1 MPTKNGL
8 SDAAGMKAKEEK
20 VWASVAAGWRTH
32 DAFIAKATAP
42 ATQRMLQL
50 AGLSPGKR
58 VLDIAAGTG
67 EPAIPAARM
76 VSPGGSVIATDFAED
91 MLAVAREKAAR
102 AGLNN
107 VEFRRVDG
115 EALDF
120 PDGSFDAVTIRFGIM
135 FMPEPDTCMREVHR
149 VLRSGGRFAL
159 ATWAAPDKNAWA
171 SIAAGILSKAAN
183 APPPK
188 PGAPGIFAFGDPN
201 RLTVGLQAAGYRDV
215 KVEPV
220 EVLMADHSSADE
232 YMPFLQQI
240 AGPLADLRSQ
250 LTPGQ
255 QDEARARIS
264 EQITGSDGRVK
275 MTGIAWVAAGEK

>member
-1 MPTKNGL
+1 M
-8 SDAAGMKAKEEK
+8 SDAAAMKAKEEK
-20 VWASVAAGWRTH
+20 VWASVAPGWRTH
-32 DAFIAKATAP
+32 DAFIAKASAP
-42 ATQRMLQL
+42 VSQRMLQL
-50 AGLSPGKR
+50 AGLTPGKR

-76 VSPGGSVIATDFAED
+76 VTPGGSVIATDFAED

-102 AGLNN
+102 AGVKN

-120 PDGSFDAVTIRFGIM
+120 ADGSFDAVTIRFGIM
-135 FMPEPDTCMREVHR
+135 FMPEPDTCLREVHR
-149 VLRSGGRFAL
+149 VLRPAGRVAL
-159 ATWAAPDKNAWA
+159 ATWATPDKNTWA
-171 SIAAGILSKAAN
+171 SIAAGILSKLAN

-201 RLTVGLQAAGYRDV
+201 RLTVGLQAAGFRDA

-220 EVLMADHSSADE
+220 EVLMADHNSADE
-232 YMPFLQQI
+232 YLDFLLEI
-240 AGPLADLRSQ
+240 AGPLAVLWSQ
-250 LTPGQ
+250 LTSGQ

-275 MTGIAWVAAGEK
+275 MTGTAWVATGQK

>member
-1 MPTKNGL
+1 MSG
-8 SDAAGMKAKEEK
+8 AAAMKAKEER
-20 VWASVAAGWRTH
+20 VWASVAPGWRTH
-32 DAFIAKATAP
+32 HAFIAKASAP
-42 ATQRMLQL
+42 VTQRMLQL

-76 VSPGGSVIATDFAED
+76 VSPGGSVIATDFVED

-102 AGLNN
+102 AGVNN

-115 EALDF
+115 EALDV

-135 FMPEPDTCMREVHR
+135 FMPEPDTCLREVHR
-149 VLRSGGRFAL
+149 VLRSGGRLAL

-171 SIAAGILSKAAN
+171 SIAAGILSKLAN

-188 PGAPGIFAFGDPN
+188 PGAPGIFAFADPS
-201 RLTVGLQAAGYRDV
+201 RFTVSLEAAGFRDV
-215 KVEPV
+215 KVEAV
-220 EVLMADHSSADE
+220 EVVMADHNSPDE
-232 YMPFLQQI
+232 YLSFLLDI
-240 AGPLADLRSQ
+240 AGPLAVLWSQ

-255 QDEARARIS
+255 RDEARSRLSARALDRHRHWS
-264 EQITGSDGRVK
+264 RSWDLGHGQQG
-275 MTGIAWVAAGEK
+275 

>member
-1 MPTKNGL
+1 M
-8 SDAAGMKAKEEK
+8 SDAAMKAKEER
-20 VWASVAAGWRTH
+20 VWASVAPGWRTH
-32 DAFIAKATAP
+32 DAFIAKSTAP
-42 ATQRMLQL
+42 VSQRMLQL

-67 EPAIPAARM
+67 EPAIPAARL
-76 VSPGGSVIATDFAED
+76 VSPGGSVIATDFVED

-102 AGLNN
+102 AGVNN

-135 FMPEPDTCMREVHR
+135 FMPEPDTCLRAVHR
-149 VLRSGGRFAL
+149 VLRSGGRVAL

-171 SIAAGILSKAAN
+171 SIAAGILSKLAN

-201 RLTVGLQAAGYRDV
+201 RLTVGLQAAGFRDI

-220 EVLMADHSSADE
+220 EVLMADHDSAAE
-232 YMPFLQQI
+232 YLGFLLEI
-240 AGPLADLRSQ
+240 AGPLAALWSQ
-250 LTPGQ
+250 LTPQQ

-264 EQITGSDGRVK
+264 EQITGSGGRVK
-275 MTGIAWVAAGEK
+275 MTGTAWVAAGQK

>member
-1 MPTKNGL
+1 M
-8 SDAAGMKAKEEK
+8 SDAAAIKAKEEK
-20 VWASVAAGWRTH
+20 VWASVARGWRTH

-42 ATQRMLQL
+42 VTQRMLQL
-50 AGLSPGKR
+50 CGLSPGKR

-102 AGLNN
+102 AGVNN

-120 PDGSFDAVTIRFGIM
+120 PDGSFDAVTMRFGIM
-135 FMPEPDTCMREVHR
+135 FMPEPDTCLREIHR
-149 VLRSGGRFAL
+149 VLRPGGRVAL

-171 SIAAGILSKAAN
+171 SIAAGVLSKLAN

-188 PGAPGIFAFGDPN
+188 PGAPGIFAFADPN
-201 RLTVGLQAAGYRDV
+201 RLTVGFEAVGFRDL

-220 EVLMADHSSADE
+220 EVAMAEHNSPDE
-232 YMPFLQQI
+232 YLAFLLEI
-240 AGPLADLRSQ
+240 AGPLAVLWSQ

-264 EQITGSDGRVK
+264 EQITRDDGRVR
-275 MTGIAWVAAGEK
+275 MTGVAWVAVGQK

>member
-1 MPTKNGL
+1 M
-8 SDAAGMKAKEEK
+8 SDAAAMKAKEEE
-20 VWASVAAGWRTH
+20 VWASVAPGWRTH
-32 DAFIAKATAP
+32 DAFIAKASAP
-42 ATQRMLQL
+42 VSQRMLQL
-50 AGLSPGKR
+50 AGLAPGKR

-76 VSPGGSVIATDFAED
+76 VSPGGSVIATDFVED

-102 AGLNN
+102 AGVNN

-115 EALDF
+115 ETLDF
-120 PDGSFDAVTIRFGIM
+120 PGASFDAVTIRFGIM
-135 FMPEPDTCMREVHR
+135 FMPEPDRCLREVHR
-149 VLRSGGRFAL
+149 VLRSGGRVAL

-171 SIAAGILSKAAN
+171 SIAAGILSKLAN

-188 PGAPGIFAFGDPN
+188 PGAPGIFAFGDSN
-201 RLTVGLQAAGYRDV
+201 RLAGSLQLAGFRDV

-220 EVLMADHSSADE
+220 EVVMADHNSAHE
-232 YMPFLQQI
+232 YFTFLLEI
-240 AGPLADLRSQ
+240 AGPLAVLWSQ

-264 EQITGSDGRVK
+264 EQITGRDGRVR
-275 MTGIAWVAAGEK
+275 MTGVAWVAAGQK

>member
-1 MPTKNGL
+1 M
-8 SDAAGMKAKEEK
+8 SDTAAIKAKEEK
-20 VWASVAAGWRTH
+20 VWASVARGWRTH

-42 ATQRMLQL
+42 VTQRILQL

-201 RLTVGLQAAGYRDV
+201 RLTVSLQAASFRDV

-220 EVLMADHSSADE
+220 EVLMADHKSADE
-232 YMPFLQQI
+232 YMAFLLEI
-240 AGPLADLRSQ
+240 AGPLAVLWSQ

-264 EQITGSDGRVK
+264 EQITGRDGRVK
-275 MTGIAWVAAGEK
+275 MTGIAWVAAGQK

>member
-1 MPTKNGL
+1 M
-8 SDAAGMKAKEEK
+8 SDAAAMKAKEET

-32 DAFIAKATAP
+32 DAFIAKASAP
-42 ATQRMLQL
+42 VTQRMLQL
-50 AGLSPGKR
+50 AGLTPGKR

-67 EPAIPAARM
+67 EPAIPAARI
-76 VSPGGSVIATDFAED
+76 VNPGGSVIATDFVED
-91 MLAVAREKAAR
+91 MLAVARDKAAR
-102 AGLNN
+102 AGVNN

-120 PDGSFDAVTIRFGIM
+120 PDGSFDAATIRFGIM
-135 FMPEPDTCMREVHR
+135 FMPEPDTCLREVHR
-149 VLRSGGRFAL
+149 VLRSRGRLAL

-171 SIAAGILSKAAN
+171 SIAAGILSKLAN

-188 PGAPGIFAFGDPN
+188 PGAPGIFAFADPN
-201 RLTVGLQAAGYRDV
+201 RLTGGLEAAGFRDV

-220 EVLMADHSSADE
+220 EVVMADHDSPEE
-232 YMPFLQQI
+232 YLAFLLDI
-240 AGPLADLRSQ
+240 AGPLAVLWSQ

-264 EQITGSDGRVK
+264 EQITGRDGRVK
-275 MTGIAWVAAGEK
+275 MAGVAWVAAGQK